1 MLETFQ
7 TEADAQARL
16 AELQRR
22 YPLPAADSS
31 VSEVF
36 VQRVVV
42 GTLELF
48 MAGLIANSAGAAS
61 VTGAAAD
68 RLGFPIDRAY
78 FELLERMSIVGA
90 RAAAPALT
98 VRDRTGNPR
107 GEQSVSRVF
116 PRDTSPGVLRS
127 SLSNGVALHGSWKQA
142 CDAALCELVERDRL
156 LRSFAGEVLP
166 KRLAS
171 VEPHLASALQPHY
184 ELEAYTFD
192 PRRTDLRHRS
202 AGVFFQ
208 PREAGAP
215 LVFGFAAAHDLDA
228 ALAGATREALQRLA
242 FLWGEALPEAP
253 PTAAPT
259 PDFHQEFYL
268 YPPHHA
274 VLRAWLAGRRRKHAG
289 LARCGFDGERTL
301 FVDLTPPALR
311 ASGLAVAKASSAKA
325 HALRFGGSSGRAL
338 RSRPHPIA

>member
-1 MLETFQ
+1 MLETVQ
-7 TEADAQARL
+7 TEDGAQARL

-22 YPLPAADSS
+22 YPLPAAASS
-31 VSEVF
+31 VSELF
-36 VQRVVV
+36 VQRVVI

-48 MAGLIANSAGAAS
+48 MAGLVANADGGAS

-68 RLGFPIDRAY
+68 QLGFPIDRAY
-78 FELLERMSIVGA
+78 FELLERMSIFCA
-90 RAAAPALT
+90 RAAAVPLA
-98 VRDRTGNPR
+98 VRDRAGKPQ
-107 GEQSVSRVF
+107 GERSLGGVF
-116 PRDTSPGVLRS
+116 PRDARPDVLRS
-127 SLSNGVALHGSWKQA
+127 SLSNGVALHGSWSTA
-142 CDAALCELVERDRL
+142 CEAALCELVERDRL
-156 LRSFAGEVLP
+156 LRSFAGEVVP
-166 KRLAS
+166 KRLSSA
-171 VEPHLASALQPHY
+171 EPRLASALQPHY

-192 PRRTDLRHRS
+192 PRRTGLRHRT

-208 PREAGAP
+208 PREAVAP

-253 PTAAPT
+253 PPAAPT

-268 YPPHHA
+268 YPPHRT
-274 VLRAWLAGRRRKHAG
+274 VLRAWLAGRRRKHAE
-289 LARCGFDGERTL
+289 LPRCGFDGERTS

-311 ASGLAVAKASSAKA
+311 ASGLVVAKASSPKA
-325 HALRFGGSSGRAL
+325 QALRFGGPSGRAL